1 MFGRAGLRMALKN
14 KIKTLD
20 KCKKTNSIKYN
31 QVLPSSIKYG
41 QIISNTLKA
50 MVNKIYYTTQEV
62 AEKLGISKQTLFRY
76 ENKGIFPKPE
86 RHPINGW
93 RQYADIDIKKL
104 RDILNG
110 NR

>member
-1 MFGRAGLRMALKN
+1 MFGREGFRMALKN

-20 KCKKTNSIKYN
+20 KYKKTNIIKYN
-31 QVLPSSIKYG
+31 RVLPSSIRYG
-41 QIISNTLKA
+41 QTTSNNLKA
-50 MVNKIYYTTQEV
+50 MVNKIYYSTQEV

-76 ENKGIFPKPE
+76 ERKGIFPKPG
-86 RHPINGW
+86 RHPVNGW
-93 RQYADIDIKKL
+93 RQYTDIDIKKL